1 MTPDADT
8 GRTLSVGELARITG
22 LTVRTLHHYD
32 RLGLL
37 SPARD
42 RAGRRWYGPAE
53 VRRLHRILALRG
65 FGLSLAEIGDVLDGA
80 GTDLRELL
88 HRQLEQT
95 EERIAAAQRL
105 RRTLLAVID
114 ASARNDEGAGPSAD
128 ELVELIEVMM
138 TMDRKLTREE
148 FEQMNRR
155 RQEAMARLSPEE
167 AEELQRR
174 RAEMASRLGPE
185 ELEEMSRRRRRLL
198 PEGLDAADEA

>member
-1 MTPDADT
+1 MTPHADA
-8 GRTLSVGELARITG
+8 GRTLAVGELARLTG

-42 RAGRRWYGPAE
+42 SAGRRCYGPAE

-65 FGLSLAEIGDVLDGA
+65 FGLSLTEIAKVLDGA
-80 GTDLRELL
+80 GTDLRALL
-88 HRQLEQT
+88 RRQLEQT

-114 ASARNDEGAGPSAD
+114 ASARNDEGTGPSLD

-148 FEQMNRR
+148 FEEMNRR
-155 RQEAMARLSPEE
+155 RQETMDRLSPEE
-167 AEELQRR
+167 VAGLQRR
-174 RAEMASRLGPE
+174 RAEAASRLSPE
-185 ELEEMSRRRRRLL
+185 ELEEMSRRRRALL
-198 PEGLDAADEA
+198 PDGVDLADES

>member
-1 MTPDADT
+1 MTPHADT
-8 GRTLSVGELARITG
+8 GRTLAVGELARLTG

-42 RAGRRWYGPAE
+42 SAGRRCYGPPE

-65 FGLSLAEIGDVLDGA
+65 FGLSLAEIAEVLDGA
-80 GTDLRELL
+80 GTDLRALL
-88 HRQLEQT
+88 RRQLEQT
-95 EERIAAAQRL
+95 EERIRAAERL

-114 ASARNDEGAGPSAD
+114 ASARNDEGAGPSVE

-148 FEQMNRR
+148 FEDMNRR
-155 RQEAMARLSPEE
+155 RQEAMDRLSPEE
-167 AEELQRR
+167 VAELQRR
-174 RAEMASRLGPE
+174 RAEAASRLSPE
-185 ELEEMSRRRRRLL
+185 ELEEMSRRRRALL
-198 PEGLDAADEA
+198 PDGVDVADES